1 MPKYHVMRLPS
12 MPRGLSNEAHQYL
25 LWEGMPGQDPAGV
38 AAAIAALP
46 DDPEHDIDSYALVNV
61 HAWSW
66 RAIGGAM
73 EAVHRTVGL
82 LPPGTRVVTA
92 HELIEL
98 MKRQLGRQPR

>member
-1 MPKYHVMRLPS
+1 
-12 MPRGLSNEAHQYL
+12 
-25 LWEGMPGQDPAGV
+25 
-38 AAAIAALP
+38 
-46 DDPEHDIDSYALVNV
+46 
-61 HAWSW
+61 
-66 RAIGGAM
+66 M